1 MGREMVAEDA
11 PPAVET
17 EESPAPAEG
26 APAAD
31 DPPPSPPV
39 EAEETPAPNPD
50 DDAPAPSGDSRV
62 DGGVVARGPRT
73 ESHHDAGAGAEDLVD
88 CTFVVLPERFE
99 HSATIPATEPFAS
112 VKSML
117 ASALPIPLDAVMTL
131 RQPDGG
137 EPLPDDACLADY
149 GVGAADEVE
158 LELVVAYRTE
168 REMRAEAEENARR
181 EAEDFARLEEQAA
194 AAAAAEAAQLAE
206 ESRLANADAPSS
218 LPETLRVTVR
228 GARRGEPSRVVTVRI
243 DASGCVKP
251 RYLGGFRDRRD
262 GTVYHHASNQTIPTK
277 PRVWKTKFTTETQ
290 TAQGRSRLAQTTA
303 QASTQ
308 MARKDLVMDESRDVE
323 VWTGKY
329 MTYDEVMVI
338 KARHTLTLQKYFR
351 GMRARRLANELR
363 AIRDD
368 AVRRA
373 EEEEA
378 ARAEAEERRRRFEIE
393 RRIRP
398 KTSEDF
404 ELLYDELEQ
413 WRVRETAKVEAEFP
427 PETDARRLAMSQLLA
442 KETELIRTI
451 GRLRIA
457 ANNANRERRV
467 ERALE
472 DMSQTKWW
480 ERKDGSLVEVDTPFT
495 VRARE
500 LARLYDAL
508 RLETRRDVSTDE
520 RLDVLVHVKWT
531 VKEFDCGLTR
541 EIVEL
546 ADREADLLNRGRDPA
561 AMTGLRRR
569 IANLF
574 LQFVETPEFNPESAR
589 YSVTN
594 VVNGTETDDGLT
606 LQEAAM
612 LSATRKFS
620 RPIRNR

>member
-1 MGREMVAEDA
+1 MGREMGEEDA

-17 EESPAPAEG
+17 EKSPAPA
-26 APAAD
+26 
-31 DPPPSPPV
+31 
-39 EAEETPAPNPD
+39 
-50 DDAPAPSGDSRV
+50 DDAPGPSEDSRV

-73 ESHHDAGAGAEDLVD
+73 GSRHDAGAGAEDLVD

-158 LELVVAYRTE
+158 LELIVAYRTE

-181 EAEDFARLEEQAA
+181 EAEDFARLEEEAA

-206 ESRLANADAPSS
+206 EARLADTDRPS

-290 TAQGRSRLAQTTA
+290 TMQGRSRLAQTKA
-303 QASTQ
+303 EASTQ

-329 MTYDEVMVI
+329 MTHAEVMII
-338 KARHTLTLQKYFR
+338 KERHTLTLQKYFR

-363 AIRDD
+363 VRRDD

-378 ARAEAEERRRRFEIE
+378 ARAEAEERRRRFEME

-404 ELLYDELEQ
+404 ELLYGELEQ

-427 PETDARRLAMSQLLA
+427 PETDARRLAMSRLLA

-472 DMSQTKWW
+472 DMSQTKRW

-520 RLDVLVHVKWT
+520 RLDMLVHVKWT

-574 LQFVETPEFNPESAR
+574 LQFIETPEFNPESAR

-594 VVNGTETDDGLT
+594 VVNGMETDDGMT

-612 LSATRKFS
+612 LSATQKFS

>member
-1 MGREMVAEDA
+1 M
-11 PPAVET
+11 
-17 EESPAPAEG
+17 
-26 APAAD
+26 
-31 DPPPSPPV
+31 
-39 EAEETPAPNPD
+39 
-50 DDAPAPSGDSRV
+50 
-62 DGGVVARGPRT
+62 
-73 ESHHDAGAGAEDLVD
+73 
-88 CTFVVLPERFE
+88 
-99 HSATIPATEPFAS
+99 
-112 VKSML
+112 
-117 ASALPIPLDAVMTL
+117 
-131 RQPDGG
+131 
-137 EPLPDDACLADY
+137 
-149 GVGAADEVE
+149 
-158 LELVVAYRTE
+158 
-168 REMRAEAEENARR
+168 
-181 EAEDFARLEEQAA
+181 
-194 AAAAAEAAQLAE
+194 
-206 ESRLANADAPSS
+206 
-218 LPETLRVTVR
+218 
-228 GARRGEPSRVVTVRI
+228 
-243 DASGCVKP
+243 
-251 RYLGGFRDRRD
+251 
-262 GTVYHHASNQTIPTK
+262 
-277 PRVWKTKFTTETQ
+277 WKTKFTTETQ
-290 TAQGRSRLAQTTA
+290 TMQGRSRLAQTRA
-303 QASTQ
+303 EASTQ

-329 MTYDEVMVI
+329 VTHAEVMII
-338 KARHTLTLQKYFR
+338 KERHTLTLQKYFR

-363 AIRDD
+363 VRRDD

-373 EEEEA
+373 EEDEA
-378 ARAEAEERRRRFEIE
+378 VRTRAEERRRRFETE

-404 ELLYDELEQ
+404 ELLYGELEQ

-427 PETDARRLAMSQLLA
+427 PETDARRLAMSRLLA

-472 DMSQTKWW
+472 DMSQTKRW

-574 LQFVETPEFNPESAR
+574 LQFIETPEFNPESAR

-594 VVNGTETDDGLT
+594 VVNGMETDDGLT

>member
-1 MGREMVAEDA
+1 MPRSARRPPRRDA
-11 PPAVET
+11 AGLVDLAPEPPL
-17 EESPAPAEG
+17 
-26 APAAD
+26 
-31 DPPPSPPV
+31 PPIPKLLSL
-39 EAEETPAPNPD
+39 ER
-50 DDAPAPSGDSRV
+50 DDAAAISSAGIDASDPAR
-62 DGGVVARGPRT
+62 
-73 ESHHDAGAGAEDLVD
+73 
-88 CTFVVLPERFE
+88 
-99 HSATIPATEPFAS
+99 
-112 VKSML
+112 
-117 ASALPIPLDAVMTL
+117 ALL
-131 RQPDGG
+131 
-137 EPLPDDACLADY
+137 E
-149 GVGAADEVE
+149 AA
-158 LELVVAYRTE
+158 
-168 REMRAEAEENARR
+168 N
-181 EAEDFARLEEQAA
+181 
-194 AAAAAEAAQLAE
+194 AAAEA
-206 ESRLANADAPSS
+206 
-218 LPETLRVTVR
+218 VR
-228 GARRGEPSRVVTVRI
+228 
-243 DASGCVKP
+243 AS
-251 RYLGGFRDRRD
+251 
-262 GTVYHHASNQTIPTK
+262 
-277 PRVWKTKFTTETQ
+277 
-290 TAQGRSRLAQTTA
+290 
-303 QASTQ
+303 
-308 MARKDLVMDESRDVE
+308 
-323 VWTGKY
+323 
-329 MTYDEVMVI
+329 
-338 KARHTLTLQKYFR
+338 
-351 GMRARRLANELR
+351 
-363 AIRDD
+363 
-368 AVRRA
+368 
-373 EEEEA
+373 
-378 ARAEAEERRRRFEIE
+378 AEAERRRERRVFAARDRATLRLTVRAVREGLRALRALGYPPTPFNVAAISWMPVFASTAIFS
-393 RRIRP
+393 RILASDFARVAFAGHAASA
-398 KTSEDF
+398 TAEF
-404 ELLYDELEQ
+404 ELLYGELEQ

-472 DMSQTKWW
+472 DMSQTKRW

>member
-1 MGREMVAEDA
+1 MGREMGEEDA

-39 EAEETPAPNPD
+39 EAEETPTPA
-50 DDAPAPSGDSRV
+50 DDAPGPSEDSRV
-62 DGGVVARGPRT
+62 DAGVVARGPRT
-73 ESHHDAGAGAEDLVD
+73 GSHHDAGAGAEDLVD

-117 ASALPIPLDAVMTL
+117 ASTLPIPLDAVMTL

-181 EAEDFARLEEQAA
+181 EAEDFARLEEEAA
-194 AAAAAEAAQLAE
+194 AAAAAEAAAAE
-206 ESRLANADAPSS
+206 EARLADTSGPS

-228 GARRGEPSRVVTVRI
+228 GARKGEPSRVVTVRI
-243 DASGCVKP
+243 DASGCRKP

-277 PRVWKTKFTTETQ
+277 PRAWKTKFTTETQ
-290 TAQGRSRLAQTTA
+290 TMVGRSRLGTDQSRGVHADGEEGSRHGRIAGRRGLDREVHDPRGGHGHQGAAHPDAAEVLPGYAGEAAGERAQGP
-303 QASTQ
+303 
-308 MARKDLVMDESRDVE
+308 SR
-323 VWTGKY
+323 
-329 MTYDEVMVI
+329 
-338 KARHTLTLQKYFR
+338 
-351 GMRARRLANELR
+351 RRR
-363 AIRDD
+363 SPR
-368 AVRRA
+368 
-373 EEEEA
+373 EEEEEEKS
-378 ARAEAEERRRRFEIE
+378 AEAEERRRRFEVE

-404 ELLYDELEQ
+404 ELLYGELEQ

-427 PETDARRLAMSQLLA
+427 PETDARRLAMKRLLA

-467 ERALE
+467 ELKLE
-472 DMSQTKWW
+472 DMSQTKRW

-508 RLETRRDVSTDE
+508 RMETRVDVSTDE

-561 AMTGLRRR
+561 VMTGLRRR

-594 VVNGTETDDGLT
+594 VVNGMETDDDGLT

-612 LSATRKFS
+612 LSATQKFS

>member
-1 MGREMVAEDA
+1 LGREMGEEDA

-17 EESPAPAEG
+17 EKSPAPAEG

-39 EAEETPAPNPD
+39 EAEETPAPA
-50 DDAPAPSGDSRV
+50 DDAPGPSEDSRV

-73 ESHHDAGAGAEDLVD
+73 GSRHDAGAGAEDLVD

-158 LELVVAYRTE
+158 LELIVAYRTE

-181 EAEDFARLEEQAA
+181 EAEDFARLEEEAA

-206 ESRLANADAPSS
+206 EARLADTDRPS

-290 TAQGRSRLAQTTA
+290 TMQGRSRLAQTRA
-303 QASTQ
+303 EASTQ

-329 MTYDEVMVI
+329 VTHAEVMII
-338 KARHTLTLQKYFR
+338 KERHTLTLQKYFR

-363 AIRDD
+363 VRRDD

-373 EEEEA
+373 EEDEA
-378 ARAEAEERRRRFEIE
+378 VRTRAEERRRRFETE

-404 ELLYDELEQ
+404 ELLYGELEQ
-413 WRVRETAKVEAEFP
+413 WRVRETAEVEAEFP
-427 PETDARRLAMSQLLA
+427 PKTDARRLAMSRLLA

-472 DMSQTKWW
+472 DMSQTKRW

-574 LQFVETPEFNPESAR
+574 LQFIETPEFNPESAR

-594 VVNGTETDDGLT
+594 VVNGMETDDGMT

-612 LSATRKFS
+612 LSATQKFS

>member
-1 MGREMVAEDA
+1 MGREMGEEDA

-39 EAEETPAPNPD
+39 EAEETPTPA
-50 DDAPAPSGDSRV
+50 DDAPGPSEDSRV
-62 DGGVVARGPRT
+62 DAGVVARGPRT
-73 ESHHDAGAGAEDLVD
+73 GSHHDAGAGAEDLVD

-117 ASALPIPLDAVMTL
+117 ASSLPIPLDAVMTL

-181 EAEDFARLEEQAA
+181 EAEDFARLEEEAA
-194 AAAAAEAAQLAE
+194 AAAAAEAAAAE
-206 ESRLANADAPSS
+206 EARLADTSGPS

-228 GARRGEPSRVVTVRI
+228 GARKGEPSRVVTVRI
-243 DASGCVKP
+243 DASGCRKP

-277 PRVWKTKFTTETQ
+277 PRAWKTKFTTETQ
-290 TAQGRSRLAQTTA
+290 TMVGRSRRVQTKA
-303 QASTQ
+303 EASTQ

-329 MTYDEVMVI
+329 MTHAEVMAI
-338 KARHTLTLQKYFR
+338 KERHTLTLQKYFR

-363 AIRDD
+363 VRRDD

-373 EEEEA
+373 KEEEEKS
-378 ARAEAEERRRRFEIE
+378 AEAEERRRRFEVE

-404 ELLYDELEQ
+404 ELLYGELEQ

-427 PETDARRLAMSQLLA
+427 PETDPRRLAMKRLLA

-467 ERALE
+467 ELKLE
-472 DMSQTKWW
+472 DMSQTKRW

-508 RLETRRDVSTDE
+508 RMETRVDVSTDE

-594 VVNGTETDDGLT
+594 VVNGMETDDDGLT

-612 LSATRKFS
+612 LSATQKFS

>member
-39 EAEETPAPNPD
+39 EAEETPAPA
-50 DDAPAPSGDSRV
+50 DDAPPVGGITSRRS
-62 DGGVVARGPRT
+62 VVARGPRT

-158 LELVVAYRTE
+158 LELIVAYRTE

-206 ESRLANADAPSS
+206 ESRLADTDAPSS

-290 TAQGRSRLAQTTA
+290 TMQGRSRLAQT
-303 QASTQ
+303 
-308 MARKDLVMDESRDVE
+308 
-323 VWTGKY
+323 
-329 MTYDEVMVI
+329 
-338 KARHTLTLQKYFR
+338 
-351 GMRARRLANELR
+351 RARRPRRWREGSRHGRVAGRRSWTGVRN
-363 AIRDD
+363 ASDD
-368 AVRRA
+368 HRKQHPDAA
-373 EEEEA
+373 EALPGHAGEA
-378 ARAEAEERRRRFEIE
+378 AGERAQGPSRRRRSPRGEMKRAHG
-393 RRIRP
+393 RRSEGGGSRLSAGSGPKPPKISSSSTTSWSSGACGRRP
-398 KTSEDF
+398 R
-404 ELLYDELEQ
+404 
-413 WRVRETAKVEAEFP
+413 WRLSFP
-427 PETDARRLAMSQLLA
+427 PRR
-442 KETELIRTI
+442 
-451 GRLRIA
+451 
-457 ANNANRERRV
+457 
-467 ERALE
+467 
-472 DMSQTKWW
+472 
-480 ERKDGSLVEVDTPFT
+480 
-495 VRARE
+495 
-500 LARLYDAL
+500 
-508 RLETRRDVSTDE
+508 TRGA
-520 RLDVLVHVKWT
+520 W
-531 VKEFDCGLTR
+531 
-541 EIVEL
+541 
-546 ADREADLLNRGRDPA
+546 
-561 AMTGLRRR
+561 
-569 IANLF
+569 
-574 LQFVETPEFNPESAR
+574 Q
-589 YSVTN
+589 
-594 VVNGTETDDGLT
+594 
-606 LQEAAM
+606 
-612 LSATRKFS
+612 
-620 RPIRNR
+620 

>member
-1 MGREMVAEDA
+1 MGREMGEEDA

-17 EESPAPAEG
+17 EKSPAPAEG

-39 EAEETPAPNPD
+39 EAEETPAPA
-50 DDAPAPSGDSRV
+50 DDAPGPSEDSRV

-73 ESHHDAGAGAEDLVD
+73 GSRHDAGAGAEDLVD

-158 LELVVAYRTE
+158 LELIVAYRTE

-181 EAEDFARLEEQAA
+181 EAEDFARLEEEAA

-206 ESRLANADAPSS
+206 ESRLADTDAPSS
-218 LPETLRVTVR
+218 LPETLRVTVT

-290 TAQGRSRLAQTTA
+290 TMQGRSRLAQTKA
-303 QASTQ
+303 EASTQ

-329 MTYDEVMVI
+329 MTHAEVMII
-338 KARHTLTLQKYFR
+338 KERHTLTLQKYFR
-351 GMRARRLANELR
+351 GMWARRLANELR
-363 AIRDD
+363 VRRDD

-378 ARAEAEERRRRFEIE
+378 ARAEAEERRRRFEME
-393 RRIRP
+393 RRILP

-404 ELLYDELEQ
+404 ELLYGELEQ

-427 PETDARRLAMSQLLA
+427 PETDARRLAMSRLLA

-472 DMSQTKWW
+472 DMSQTKRW

-574 LQFVETPEFNPESAR
+574 LQFIETPEFNPESAR

-594 VVNGTETDDGLT
+594 VVNGMETDDGMT

-612 LSATRKFS
+612 LSATQKFS